1 MTGRLVVMA
10 SGAGTNLGAILDAIA
25 EGRLDAEVTAVIVN
39 RRDAG
44 ARLRAE
50 RAGVPVHYRPLTPYR
65 KESRPGSENGPAAAT
80 RCANPPDGVAAGRP
94 PHEKRPV
101 TAIRCADPPD
111 GVAAGRPAPENG
123 PVTATASVACGW
135 DPSVDRRRYDAD
147 LADLVAGV
155 EPDLVV
161 LAGWMHLLSS
171 DFLGRFPHRV
181 VNLHPALPGEF
192 PGADAIGDA
201 WKAHQAGRI
210 TRTGVMVHFVPDE
223 GVDSGPVIASVE
235 VPIHPGDT
243 FEALSERIHTAE
255 HALIVSAIARTLAN
269 QGAADPIR

>member
-25 EGRLDAEVTAVIVN
+25 EGRLDAEVAAVIVN

-50 RAGVPVHYRPLTPYR
+50 RAGVPVHYRPLASYR
-65 KESRPGSENGPAAAT
+65 SEARPAPEGGPGTAT
-80 RCANPPDGVAAGRP
+80 RCANPRDGVVAGRP
-94 PHEKRPV
+94 APERGPG
-101 TAIRCADPPD
+101 TATRCADPPD
-111 GVAAGRPAPENG
+111 GVTARRPASEHRPAA
-123 PVTATASVACGW
+123 ATASAACDW
-135 DPSVDRRRYDAD
+135 DPTVDRRRYDAD

-171 DFLGRFPHRV
+171 DFLGHFPYRV

-201 WKAHQAGRI
+201 WAAHQAGRI
-210 TRTGVMVHFVPDE
+210 TRTGVMVHLVPDE

-235 VPIHPGDT
+235 VPIRPGDT

>member
-10 SGAGTNLGAILDAIA
+10 SGAGTNLAAILDAIA
-25 EGRLDAEVTAVIVN
+25 EGRLDAEVAAVIIN

-44 ARLRAE
+44 ARVRAE
-50 RAGVPVHYRPLTPYR
+50 RAGVPVHYRPLASYR
-65 KESRPGSENGPAAAT
+65 SEARPAPRHRPAAAT
-80 RCANPPDGVAAGRP
+80 ASAACDWGP
-94 PHEKRPV
+94 
-101 TAIRCADPPD
+101 TA
-111 GVAAGRPAPENG
+111 
-123 PVTATASVACGW
+123 
-135 DPSVDRRRYDAD
+135 DRRRYDAD

-171 DFLGRFPHRV
+171 DFLGRFPYRV

-223 GVDSGPVIASVE
+223 GVDSGPVIASAE

-255 HALIVSAIARTLAN
+255 HALIVSAIARTLAK